1 MIYNLSLLFQIDKKM
16 ADWKKIWNLKKNNL
30 PLRQLDEFSEEEK
43 RTIVEKN
50 TGKKIRPKHLGKKS
64 HTSQYVI
71 ESFIKSAG
79 IENFTPQISQKHER
93 IQQEQEETKLKVSK
107 SRKHNPLD
115 VVESKS
121 SL

>member
-1 MIYNLSLLFQIDKKM
+1 MYNLSLLFQIDKKM

-30 PLRQLDEFSEEEK
+30 PLRQLDDFSEDEK

-50 TGKKIRPKHLGKKS
+50 TVKKIRPKHLCKKY
-64 HTSQYVI
+64 HTFLYVI

-79 IENFTPQISQKHER
+79 FENFTPQLSQKQER

-115 VVESKS
+115 VVESKK
-121 SL
+121 

>member
-1 MIYNLSLLFQIDKKM
+1 M
-16 ADWKKIWNLKKNNL
+16 ADWKKISNLKKNNL
-30 PLRQLDEFSEEEK
+30 PLRHLDDFSEEEK

-50 TGKKIRPKHLGKKS
+50 TVKKIRPKHLCKKY
-64 HTSQYVI
+64 HTFQYVI
-71 ESFIKSAG
+71 ESFLKSA
-79 IENFTPQISQKHER
+79 PQISQKQER